1 MKTTK
6 RILLFIVVVSTV
18 LLYFAYFAPT
28 KELGTFSKFVPG
40 REINQ
45 LINVAIVQSKGF
57 ERDDNG
63 GIISFYVKDKDNIE
77 AKVTLHKPATEEIDN
92 AKVVE
97 LLGHMHKDSFIAA
110 SVYVVQ

>member
-6 RILLFIVVVSTV
+6 RILLFILVVSLV

-28 KELGTFSKFVPG
+28 KELGTLSKFVPG

-57 ERDDNG
+57 ERDANG
-63 GIISFYVKDKDNIE
+63 GIISFYVKDKDKIE
-77 AKVTLHKPATEEIDN
+77 VKVTLHKPVTEEIDN

-97 LLGHMHKDSFIAA
+97 LLGHMHKDSFTAA
-110 SVYVVQ
+110 SVYVIH